1 MMNIKDKFAS
11 RLGTFKGRNEEGA
24 DIVQTILI
32 IAMFVVVCIIV
43 GTLVM
48 NAIESQAEGVADCIS
63 NSHDIKNNGCTNYN
77 G

>member
-1 MMNIKDKFAS
+1 MINKRNNFTS
-11 RLGTFKGRNEEGA
+11 RIGMLKGRNEEGA

-48 NAIESQAEGVADCIS
+48 NAIKGQADNVSKCIE
-63 NSHDIKNNGCTNYN
+63 NANQFGNTACTNYT

>member
-1 MMNIKDKFAS
+1 MITKNRLTN
-11 RLGTFKGRNEEGA
+11 RLGLLRGQNEEGA

-48 NAIESQAEGVADCIS
+48 NAITDQATDAADCIK
-63 NSHDIKNNGCTNYN
+63 NANQINNGACTNYS